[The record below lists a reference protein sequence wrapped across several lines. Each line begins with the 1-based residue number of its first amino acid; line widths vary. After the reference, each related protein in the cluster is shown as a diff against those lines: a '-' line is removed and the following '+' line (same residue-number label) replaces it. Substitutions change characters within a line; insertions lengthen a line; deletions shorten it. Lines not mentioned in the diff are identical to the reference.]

1 MFGAPRRPPE
11 PSSPQ
16 TLLVAW
22 SYIGVPCAPPAGGR
36 SSRVL
41 GGRGA
46 SDCFQLP
53 PLIPTRQFWGGIY
66 RARTAPPAP
75 THLLNGWQR
84 KCATSVHRPSDLAL
98 PRSDP
103 RGLARDT
110 AIVVDSAV
118 GGVRLHRPTR
128 WQLLRSRRR
137 WRSRCGRA
145 DFDVADSRR
154 RFGLALGGAEVVPT
168 CVASVANFEW
178 RRCAVW
184 VWVACGE

>member
-1 MFGAPRRPPE
+1 MKSFVWR
-11 PSSPQ
+11 
-16 TLLVAW
+16 
-22 SYIGVPCAPPAGGR
+22 APPPPRAQFPANPARRVVVYRRSLRTACRWPVLARSGR
-36 SSRVL
+36 TRRFRL
-41 GGRGA
+41 
-46 SDCFQLP
+46 L
-53 PLIPTRQFWGGIY
+53 PTRQFWGGIY

-154 RFGLALGGAEVVPT
+154 RFGLALGAEVVPT